1 MLPMKKYNYPFFTL
15 LVVALAWFTFSGCQT
30 STTASSS
37 TAHLHIARTA
47 EFGGQLTLGIII
59 DGAQVASLKKDQTY
73 DGTLSAGEH
82 DITLHV
88 TGPNHSATAKKTV
101 TAQAGQTYS
110 FTATWDGKHFSA
122 GTSVAIASH
131 CWRRR
136 ARTTARPGCRC

>member
-1 MLPMKKYNYPFFTL
+1 
-15 LVVALAWFTFSGCQT
+15 
-30 STTASSS
+30 
-37 TAHLHIARTA
+37 LHIARTA

-73 DGTLSAGEH
+73 DGTLSAGKH

-110 FTATWDGKHFSA
+110 FTATWDGKHL
-122 GTSVAIASH
+122 VLV
-131 CWRRR
+131 R
-136 ARTTARPGCRC
+136 A

>member
-73 DGTLSAGEH
+73 DGTLSAGQH

-110 FTATWDGKHFSA
+110 FTATWDGKH
-122 GTSVAIASH
+122 VVLVQ
-131 CWRRR
+131 
-136 ARTTARPGCRC
+136 P

>member
-47 EFGGQLTLGIII
+47 EFGGQLTLGVAI
-59 DGAQVASLKKDQTY
+59 DGAQVASLGKDQTY
-73 DGTLSAGEH
+73 DGTLSAGQH
-82 DITLHV
+82 VITLTV
-88 TGPNHSATAKKTV
+88 SGPNRSAKVTKTV

-110 FTATWDGKHFSA
+110 FTAMWNGKRL
-122 GTSVAIASH
+122 VLV
-131 CWRRR
+131 
-136 ARTTARPGCRC
+136 

>member
-47 EFGGQLTLGIII
+47 EFGGQLTLGVAI
-59 DGAQVASLKKDQTY
+59 DGAQVASLGKDQTY
-73 DGTLSAGEH
+73 DGTLSAGQH
-82 DITLHV
+82 VITLTV
-88 TGPNHSATAKKTV
+88 SGPNRSAKVTKTV

-110 FTATWDGKHFSA
+110 FTATWNGKRL
-122 GTSVAIASH
+122 VLV
-131 CWRRR
+131 
-136 ARTTARPGCRC
+136 

>member
-30 STTASSS
+30 SIAHGVFLDGSLGTSREPLNLEAS
-37 TAHLHIARTA
+37 
-47 EFGGQLTLGIII
+47 FTLGIII

-88 TGPNHSATAKKTV
+88 TGPNHSCHGEKDCYGTGRGRPTASL
-101 TAQAGQTYS
+101 QR
-110 FTATWDGKHFSA
+110 
-122 GTSVAIASH
+122 GTGS
-131 CWRRR
+131 
-136 ARTTARPGCRC
+136 T